1 MPAVSVSPTTS
12 TEIVAADYNRT
23 LVIITNTEASGG
35 ANCHIAFGAA
45 ATTNEAY
52 IAPGGSLT
60 IGDSRCKAAINGL
73 SSTGTITI
81 KYSKLSAG
89 T

>member
-12 TEIVAADYNRT
+12 TLIVAVDYDRT
-23 LVIITNTEASGG
+23 LVVISNADAS
-35 ANCHIAFGAA
+35 ANLHINFAAA

-52 IAPGGSLT
+52 ISPGGNMT
-60 IGDSRCKAAINGL
+60 IGDSRCKVAINGI
-73 SSTGTITI
+73 SSSGTITA

-89 T
+89 S

>member
-1 MPAVSVSPTTS
+1 MPAVTISAVTS
-12 TEIVAADYNRT
+12 TEIVPIDYNRT
-23 LVIITNTEASGG
+23 LVVITNADAS
-35 ANCHIAFGAA
+35 ANLHINFGAD

-52 IAPGGSLT
+52 IAAGGNMT

-73 SSTGTITI
+73 SSSGSITA

-89 T
+89 S

>member
-1 MPAVSVSPTTS
+1 MPAVSVSATTS
-12 TEIVAADYNRT
+12 TEIVPIDYQRT
-23 LVIITNTEASGG
+23 LVMISNTDSA
-35 ANCHIAFGAA
+35 ANLHINFGAS

-52 IAPGGSLT
+52 ISPGGNMT

-73 SSTGTITI
+73 SSSGTITA

-89 T
+89 S

>member
-1 MPAVSVSPTTS
+1 MPAVNVSAVSS
-12 TEIVAADYNRT
+12 TEIVPVDYNRT
-23 LVIITNTEASGG
+23 LVVITNADASS
-35 ANCHIAFGAA
+35 NIHINFGAA

-52 IAPGGSLT
+52 IAPGGNMT

-73 SSTGTITI
+73 SSSGTVTA

-89 T
+89 S

>member
-1 MPAVSVSPTTS
+1 MPAVSVSAVTS
-12 TEIVAADYNRT
+12 TEIVPVDYSRT
-23 LVIITNTEASGG
+23 LVVVTNSDAT
-35 ANCHIAFGAA
+35 ANLHINFGAS

-52 IAPGGSLT
+52 ISPGGNMT

-73 SSTGTITI
+73 SSSGTITV

-89 T
+89 S

>member
-1 MPAVSVSPTTS
+1 MPAVSVSAVTS
-12 TEIVAADYNRT
+12 TEIVPVDYNRT
-23 LVIITNTEASGG
+23 LVVITNSDST
-35 ANCHIAFGAA
+35 ANCHINFGAA

-52 IAPGGSLT
+52 IAPGGNMT

-73 SSTGTITI
+73 SSSGTITV

-89 T
+89 A